1 MSMCGQ
7 IFGRPVRLADGWRG
21 GELFG
26 EKALAGEDFVG
37 ALGEEL

>member
-7 IFGRPVRLADGWRG
+7 IFARPVSLADGWRG
-21 GELFG
+21 GEWLG
-26 EKALAGEDFVG
+26 ERALAGEDFVG